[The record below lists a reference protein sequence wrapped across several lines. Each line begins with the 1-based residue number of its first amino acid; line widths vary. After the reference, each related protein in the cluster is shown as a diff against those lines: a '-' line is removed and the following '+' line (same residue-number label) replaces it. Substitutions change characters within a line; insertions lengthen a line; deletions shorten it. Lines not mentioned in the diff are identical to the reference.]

1 MDKLAQEKA
10 VLNIIG
16 NLSDVTDKGKRESGI
31 NPRNLNRTVTI
42 LKNIV
47 KLNITAS
54 SYNILRPANN
64 ILDSKNNKSWQS
76 FTVS

>member
-10 VLNIIG
+10 VQNIIG
-16 NLSDVTDKGKRESGI
+16 NLSDVTDVESGI
-31 NPRNLNRTVTI
+31 NPRNLNRTVTM
-42 LKNIV
+42 LKTIV
-47 KLNITAS
+47 QLNITAS